1 MAGAPANNGIPLSA
15 YSDPVLKVV
24 AESLQSK
31 KGAIVFDASDLMP
44 TAVNGAF
51 WKEMTKFY
59 AEGKSMKDV
68 AAAIDANW

>member
-1 MAGAPANNGIPLSA
+1 
-15 YSDPVLKVV
+15 V
-24 AESLQSK
+24 ATQLQNK
-31 KGAIVFDASDLMP
+31 AGAIVFDASDLMP

-68 AAAIDANW
+68 AGAIDANW

>member
-1 MAGAPANNGIPLSA
+1 
-15 YSDPVLKVV
+15 
-24 AESLQSK
+24 
-31 KGAIVFDASDLMP
+31 VFDASDLMP

-68 AAAIDANW
+68 AAGIDANW